1 MDHAAWFVDCSGCGY
16 KSLSGNL
23 ATEDSLAIFVW

>member
-1 MDHAAWFVDCSGCGY
+1 VNHAARLIDCSGRGH

-23 ATEDSLAIFVW
+23 ATKDSLAIFVW